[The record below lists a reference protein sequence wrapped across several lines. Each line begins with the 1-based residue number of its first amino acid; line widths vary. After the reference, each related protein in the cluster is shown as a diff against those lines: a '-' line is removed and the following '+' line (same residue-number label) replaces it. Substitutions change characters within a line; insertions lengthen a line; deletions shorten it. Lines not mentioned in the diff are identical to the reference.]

1 MSPQSF
7 STDCLEF
14 INLLNKYDVRW
25 VIVGGEAVIYYGY
38 VRLTGDVDFFYAN
51 DEENINKL
59 WMALN
64 DFWDNNIPGN
74 IQKADLKKTGYF
86 IQFGIPPNR
95 IDLMNKID
103 GVKFDE
109 VWDDRV
115 KETFKSA
122 PTKMD
127 VYFISLDHLIK
138 NKSKSKRPK
147 DKEDLKYLKASKESN
162 QNYD

>member
-14 INLLNKYDVRW
+14 ITLLNKYDVRW

-74 IQKADLKKTGYF
+74 IQKADLKKPGYF

-103 GVKFDE
+103 GVKFEE
-109 VWDDRV
+109 VWKDRV
-115 KETFKSA
+115 KDTFKSGQRE
-122 PTKMD
+122 TH

-147 DKEDLKYLKASKESN
+147 DREDLKYLKARKNSN